1 LSTYTERVNS
11 SVERYTSLVK
21 YAERLTFP
29 KCPYGLPENVKNWH
43 MFRKFIHKLSHPV
56 TATEGSV
63 WEMLCGLILTF
74 DMAAVIVWGV
84 MFLAPALLGMP
95 PFLTFSHLTGSF
107 LIFFALLFAALL
119 APVAYY
125 WWYDIL
131 TDKQYSPLLRVI
143 LIIAEFILV
152 RGFSQTLISGSSTKQ
167 LVGSRADILPFLI
180 SYIIF
185 LIPAFTYLLI
195 LVLDTIIMASR
206 MFISLFGGIRS
217 MYDPLPLVKV
227 KRLALEEI
235 PAAREGEPPWK
246 LNSLSLHE
254 IQTLRKW
261 AEANRESTDKRILPA
276 IVVIAFLTLLLSTD
290 TVRSMFDLYI
300 QNWLQRMFSL
310 LTMRTVFFS
319 KEYFLSLFIFAITI
333 FTIVFL
339 VKTFSPMF
347 VNLAVQSLVIEACI
361 LAENSHDE
369 NYPVVATSAPSPRLP
384 GLWRLLQRIIDFFQ
398 GKSSR

>member
-1 LSTYTERVNS
+1 
-11 SVERYTSLVK
+11 
-21 YAERLTFP
+21 
-29 KCPYGLPENVKNWH
+29 
-43 MFRKFIHKLSHPV
+43 
-56 TATEGSV
+56 
-63 WEMLCGLILTF
+63 
-74 DMAAVIVWGV
+74 
-84 MFLAPALLGMP
+84 
-95 PFLTFSHLTGSF
+95 
-107 LIFFALLFAALL
+107 
-119 APVAYY
+119 
-125 WWYDIL
+125 
-131 TDKQYSPLLRVI
+131 
-143 LIIAEFILV
+143 
-152 RGFSQTLISGSSTKQ
+152 
-167 LVGSRADILPFLI
+167 
-180 SYIIF
+180 
-185 LIPAFTYLLI
+185 
-195 LVLDTIIMASR
+195 MASR

-300 QNWLQRMFSL
+300 QNWFQRMFSL

-347 VNLAVQSLVIEACI
+347 VNLAVQSLMIEACI
-361 LAENSHDE
+361 LAENSHDV
-369 NYPVVATSAPSPRLP
+369 NYPVVTTSASSQHLP
-384 GLWRLLQRIIDFFQ
+384 GLCTILQHIIDFFQ